1 MQAVL
6 AAAMLP
12 WSVQLS
18 DVTAWPSTQPD
29 RYLPAE
35 KPQHT
40 MGGGA
45 VGGSEGGDGEGGG
58 GEGGGGEGGGKG
70 DGGAAGG
77 GLGAASGG

>member
-40 MGGGA
+40 MGRGA
-45 VGGSEGGDGEGGG
+45 VGGGEDI
-58 GEGGGGEGGGKG
+58 EPHQYRNRERVSQ
-70 DGGAAGG
+70 DAQ
-77 GLGAASGG
+77 

>member
-29 RYLPAE
+29 RYLPSE

-40 MGGGA
+40 MGRGA
-45 VGGSEGGDGEGGG
+45 VGG

-70 DGGAAGG
+70 EGGAAGG